1 MAARKTAIEFL
12 PQEDWEKGA
21 VGKILKWAL
30 RGGRY
35 IVIFTELIV
44 ILAFL
49 SRFKLDR
56 DLTDLGE
63 EIKQK
68 QAIVQ
73 ASAQFEKD
81 FRFLNK
87 RLQTIDNLKKDKL
100 EAGVVLEEIAN
111 LIPSDVYLSDL
122 SVSKMEVNLNAV
134 AFSEGALAA
143 FLRNLK
149 NSSRFKNLA
158 LFQIYIDPEK
168 GAGIRFQ
175 LKGNLGSN

>member
-12 PQEDWEKGA
+12 PQEDWEKGTF
-21 VGKILKWAL
+21 GKILKWAL
-30 RGGRY
+30 TVGRH

-68 QAIVQ
+68 QAIVE
-73 ASAQFEKD
+73 ASAQFEKE
-81 FRFLNK
+81 FRFLGK
-87 RLQTIDNLKKDKL
+87 QLQTIESLRKNQLGA
-100 EAGVVLEEIAN
+100 EEVLSELAA
-111 LIPSDVYLSDL
+111 LIPVDVYLADFNVTGKQVSLTAIAL
-122 SVSKMEVNLNAV
+122 SERGL
-134 AFSEGALAA
+134 GT

-149 NSSRFKNLA
+149 ESPKFENLSLSQVSS
-158 LFQIYIDPEK
+158 QMEK
-168 GAGIRFQ
+168 EIGIKFQ
-175 LKGNLGSN
+175 LKGELVQK